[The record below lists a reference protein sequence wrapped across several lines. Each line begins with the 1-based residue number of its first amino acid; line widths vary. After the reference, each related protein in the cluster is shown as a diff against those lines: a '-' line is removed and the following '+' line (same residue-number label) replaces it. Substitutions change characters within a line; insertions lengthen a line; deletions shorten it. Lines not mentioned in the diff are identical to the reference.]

1 MSKKKATEETPADAP
16 AVEPFNVKTDARAA
30 GSVRRA
36 RSRVALAALVLA
48 LVAGLSGG
56 AAAWDAVARALLA
69 GVVGWYVGWA
79 AALTVWR
86 HVLVAEARAELARHR
101 TPETRTEP
109 PFTP

>member
-1 MSKKKATEETPADAP
+1 VSKKKTDETPAETPKA
-16 AVEPFNVKTDARAA
+16 EPFSVKSDGRAA
-30 GSVRRA
+30 NSVRRA
-36 RSRVALAALVLA
+36 RSRVALAGFVLA

-101 TPETRTEP
+101 APETRAEP
-109 PFTP
+109 PLAP